1 MCARA
6 AELIKALRSTDGTT
20 DVSVIFRR
28 MRQAADEIEA
38 LCAEVEKLRM
48 AGQGGQQGNER
59 PAG

>member
-28 MRQAADEIEA
+28 IRQAADEIET
-38 LCAEVEKLRM
+38 LCAEVERLRLSLEILM
-48 AGQGGQQGNER
+48 ADYPR
-59 PAG
+59 RD